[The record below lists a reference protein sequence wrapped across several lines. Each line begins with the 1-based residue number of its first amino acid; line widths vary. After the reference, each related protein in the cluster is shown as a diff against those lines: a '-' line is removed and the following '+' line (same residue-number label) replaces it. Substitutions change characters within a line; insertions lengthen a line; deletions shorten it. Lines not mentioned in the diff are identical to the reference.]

1 MRNFIVF
8 CFAAAVVCGGCSRY
22 VIDESAEK
30 SDENAMKMRKT
41 LVFLPSWGLET
52 DVAPFLPDDGLKSR
66 ASRASMADYADSLL
80 CVDYMDGTAVQK
92 LSQPSDEPFS
102 VTMDYGEHELRFI
115 GHSST
120 DWSVDEETGVF
131 RAAKVSETFL
141 KRVPL
146 TVDEN
151 TEESL
156 TVQMERVVT
165 KLTLMIQD
173 AIPAGVARLEL
184 TVGGHIAA
192 LDMATGLGVAEEKK
206 DFSVAWDLDGSYAGM
221 QGLKLTVFS
230 FCEEGEFELSLRV
243 VARDAEGNVLADRSA
258 SGIPMLMNR
267 CTVAKGRIFSMNGGV
282 TFTEPGDWL
291 PQTEIE
297 I

>member
-1 MRNFIVF
+1 MRNFI
-8 CFAAAVVCGGCSRY
+8 ALLMASALLCGSCER
-22 VIDESAEK
+22 V
-30 SDENAMKMRKT
+30 ENVPEMEISNENSRKT
-41 LVFLPSWGLET
+41 MVFMPFFGLDAGISSWTAE
-52 DVAPFLPDDGLKSR
+52 DGMKSR

-102 VTMDYGEHELRFI
+102 VTMDYGEHELRFM

-120 DWSVDEETGVF
+120 DWSVDEETGIF
-131 RAAKVSETFL
+131 RAAKVTETFL

-165 KLTLMIQD
+165 KRTLMIQD
-173 AIPAGVARLEL
+173 AIPAGVAKLEL
-184 TVGGHIAA
+184 TVGGHLAA

-258 SGIPMLMNR
+258 SGIPMLINR

-282 TFTEPGDWL
+282 TFSEPGDWL

>member
-8 CFAAAVVCGGCSRY
+8 CFAAAVVCGGCGEHI
-22 VIDESAEK
+22 IDDSVEK
-30 SDENAMKMRKT
+30 SDENAVKMKKT

-52 DVAPFLPDDGLKSR
+52 GVAPFLPNDGLKSR
-66 ASRASMADYADSLL
+66 VSRASMADYADSLL
-80 CVDYMDGTAVQK
+80 CVDYMGGAAVQK
-92 LSQPSDEPFS
+92 LSQPSDKPFS
-102 VTMDYGEHELRFI
+102 VTMDYGEHELRFM

-131 RAAKVSETFL
+131 RAAKVTETFL

-173 AIPAGVARLEL
+173 AIPAGVARVEL
-184 TVGGHIAA
+184 TVGGHITA

-206 DFSVAWDLDGSYAGM
+206 DFSIAWDLDGNYTGV
-221 QGLKLTVFS
+221 QGAKFTVYS
-230 FCEEGEFELSLRV
+230 FCEEGEFDLSLRV

-282 TFTEPGDWL
+282 TFSEPGDWL